1 MQNKKI
7 FMGQLLHTPSGETPQ
22 PIEVF
27 ERTPGV
33 YRLGTKDPDM
43 EELVGSIDEEP
54 VTNPIA
60 EEASI
65 LGLLRGILSQAGTVI
80 DKLNT
85 VIDKLNTGLSV
96 RTDGD
101 LITKKTDVSVTANTN
116 ILDSDY
122 TANNNKPSLLMVATN
137 TAGDISLLVDG
148 LAAILGA
155 LEAEKWYVFEI
166 PLTENSTYN
175 LQFSQTAVMQI
186 NWIAKSI

>member
-1 MQNKKI
+1 MQDKKI

-43 EELVGSIDEEP
+43 EELVGSIDDEP
-54 VTNPIA
+54 VTDPIA

-65 LGLLRGILSQAGTVI
+65 LGLLRGILSQVG
-80 DKLNT
+80 T

-101 LITKKTDVSVTANTN
+101 LITKKTNVSVTANTN

-137 TAGDISLLVDG
+137 TAGNISLLVDG

-175 LQFSQTAVMQI
+175 LQLSQTAVMQI
-186 NWIAKSI
+186 NWIVKSI